1 MSRIAVIFESSPF
14 DRKGLFNAVHNR
26 VKGLL
31 ATGECWVDAY
41 CVHSRDNAFTR
52 AVRHTSYAPSVESVE
67 IEGITYRILWYRFSI
82 LDHLTLEKLGK
93 RPCLFRSFLKTYVRY
108 LEGYDY
114 VIAHSFTGGLF
125 AYEAKQ
131 RYGIPYFA
139 SWHGSDVHTHP
150 WRVGVIRE
158 DTQKIMESAECNFFV
173 SKALMKE
180 SDRITLNARKQVL
193 YNGVGEEFMRFDE
206 AGVAKARE
214 QFGIAPG
221 EKVVAFAGNLSA
233 VKNILVLPQIFKKVS
248 EQFAEPLHFLIAG
261 DGKLRRQLEDDFMAI
276 RHMCGIGILPP
287 PARGRDPHCGRGP
300 MEHIVLSP
308 ATHISFLG
316 NVEAEDMPALMNC
329 VDVLVLPSLNEGLPL
344 VCAEALKC
352 GANVVGS
359 DVGGI
364 AEVIGHQNVVPHGP
378 DFVSQFAQKVVSML
392 EARAESSDDAL
403 SAQQL
408 PPEISWAKTTALE
421 LSFLK

>member
-1 MSRIAVIFESSPF
+1 MKRLAVIFESSPF

-31 ATGECWVDAY
+31 GTGECWVDAY
-41 CVHSRDNAFTR
+41 CIHAKDNFFTR
-52 AVRHTSYAPSVESVE
+52 RVRHTPYAPQVDSVE
-67 IEGITYRILWYRFSI
+67 IDGITYRILWYRFSI
-82 LDHLTLEKLGK
+82 LDHLTLEKFGK
-93 RPCLFRSFLKTYVRY
+93 RPFLFSRFISSYVKY

-114 VIAHSFTGGLF
+114 VIAHSFAGALF
-125 AYEAKQ
+125 AYEAKV

-150 WRVGVIRE
+150 WRVEVIRE
-158 DTQKIMESAECNFFV
+158 DTVKVMEATECNFFV
-173 SKALMKE
+173 SKALMKA
-180 SDRITLNARKQVL
+180 SDKITLNARKQVL
-193 YNGVGEEFMRFDE
+193 YNGVGEEFVKFDE
-206 AGVAKARE
+206 AGIAKARE

-233 VKNILVLPQIFKKVS
+233 VKNVLALPQIFKTVS
-248 EQFAEPLHFLIAG
+248 EQFSEPLHFLIAG
-261 DGKLRRQLEDDFMAI
+261 DGKLRDQLEDDFIAI
-276 RHMCGIGILPP
+276 RQ
-287 PARGRDPHCGRGP
+287 A
-300 MEHIVLSP
+300 VLSS
-308 ATHISFLG
+308 AAHISFLG

-378 DFVSQFAQKVVSML
+378 DFVPQFAKKVVAML
-392 EARAESSDDAL
+392 EARKESDDFADQQ
-403 SAQQL
+403 AVQQL
-408 PPEISWAKTTALE
+408 PPEISWAKTTARE
-421 LSFLK
+421 LSFLA

>member
-1 MSRIAVIFESSPF
+1 MKRLAVIFESSPF

-31 ATGECWVDAY
+31 GTGECWVDAY
-41 CVHSRDNAFTR
+41 CIHAKDNFFTR
-52 AVRHTSYAPSVESVE
+52 RVRHTPYAPQVDSVE
-67 IEGITYRILWYRFSI
+67 IDGITYRILWYRFSI
-82 LDHLTLEKLGK
+82 LDHLTLEKFGK
-93 RPCLFRSFLKTYVRY
+93 RPFLFSRFISSYVKY

-114 VIAHSFTGGLF
+114 VIAHSFAGALF
-125 AYEAKQ
+125 AYEAKV

-150 WRVGVIRE
+150 WRVEVIRE
-158 DTQKIMESAECNFFV
+158 DTVKVMEAAECNFFV
-173 SKALMKE
+173 SKALMKA
-180 SDRITLNARKQVL
+180 SDKITLNARKQVL
-193 YNGVGEEFMRFDE
+193 YNGVGEEFVRFDE
-206 AGVAKARE
+206 AGIAKARE

-233 VKNILVLPQIFKKVS
+233 VKNVLTLPQIFKTVS
-248 EQFAEPLHFLIAG
+248 EQFSEPLHFLIAG
-261 DGKLRRQLEDDFMAI
+261 DGKLRDQLEDDFIAI
-276 RHMCGIGILPP
+276 RQ
-287 PARGRDPHCGRGP
+287 A
-300 MEHIVLSP
+300 VLSS
-308 ATHISFLG
+308 AAHISFLG

-378 DFVSQFAQKVVSML
+378 DFVPQFAKKVVAML
-392 EARAESSDDAL
+392 EARNESDDFADQQA
-403 SAQQL
+403 AQQL
-408 PPEISWAKTTALE
+408 PPEISWAKTTARE
-421 LSFLK
+421 LSFLA

>member
-31 ATGECWVDAY
+31 GTGECWVDAY
-41 CVHSRDNAFTR
+41 CIHSRDNALTR
-52 AVRHTSYAPSVESVE
+52 AVRHTPYVPAVDSVE
-67 IEGITYRILWYRFSI
+67 IEDVTYRMLWYRFSI
-82 LDHLTLEKLGK
+82 LDHLTVEKLGK
-93 RPCLFRSFLKTYVRY
+93 RPYFFQRFIKTYVKF

-114 VIAHSFTGGLF
+114 VIAHSFTGALF

-131 RYGIPYFA
+131 RYGVPYFVT
-139 SWHGSDVHTHP
+139 WHGSDVHTHP

-158 DTQKIMESAECNFFV
+158 DTQKLMEAAECNFFV
-173 SKALMKE
+173 SKALMKASE
-180 SDRITLNARKQVL
+180 KITLNARREVL
-193 YNGVGEEFMRFDE
+193 YNGVGEEFVRFDE
-206 AGVAKARE
+206 AGLAKARE
-214 QFGIAPG
+214 QFGVAPG
-221 EKVVAFAGNLSA
+221 EKVVAFAGNLVP
-233 VKNILVLPQIFKKVS
+233 VKNVLVLPEIFSAVA
-248 EQFAEPLHFLIAG
+248 EQFSGPVHFIIAG
-261 DGKLRRQLEDDFMAI
+261 DGKLRRQLENDFMAI
-276 RHMCGIGILPP
+276 RHMCRIDILPP
-287 PARGRDPHCGRGP
+287 PASGR
-300 MEHIVLSP
+300 S
-308 ATHISFLG
+308 ATHVSFLG

-364 AEVIGHQNVVPHGP
+364 SEVIGKQNVVPLGS
-378 DFVSQFAQKVVSML
+378 DFVPQFAQKVVAML
-392 EARAESSDDAL
+392 EARIDGSDDSETQS
-403 SAQQL
+403 SAQHL
-408 PPEISWAKTTALE
+408 SSEFSWAKTTARE